1 MSTECVQMCANK
13 YTKII
18 AEICEKVLDKR
29 GWRWYYIE
37 AVREG
42 SKIMP
47 KTREIWRNLGKIS
60 DR

>member
-1 MSTECVQMCANK
+1 MKSGSLERDFTAGKTSEK
-13 YTKII
+13 L
-18 AEICEKVLDKR
+18 EKVLDKR

-47 KTREIWRNLGKIS
+47 KTREI
-60 DR
+60 